1 MRYKW
6 IGVIV
11 AACLSVGMSVL
22 AYGSVKDDLAALEKE
37 AGIDADE
44 GASISS
50 RLSTLEKEL
59 DISADENS
67 STSDRIKAL
76 QKELGLES
84 ADETEAE
91 ELSEPEQ
98 AVLVAYQKI
107 KEELLNPHSLEV
119 YESEECSCP
128 ACKAPQPYS

>member
-50 RLSTLEKEL
+50 RLSALEKEL

-76 QKELGLES
+76 
-84 ADETEAE
+84 
-91 ELSEPEQ
+91 
-98 AVLVAYQKI
+98 VWN
-107 KEELLNPHSLEV
+107 LLMRRKRKNYLNRNKPSWLHTRR
-119 YESEECSCP
+119 
-128 ACKAPQPYS
+128 

>member
-50 RLSTLEKEL
+50 RLSALEKEL

-119 YESEECSCP
+119 YESEE
-128 ACKAPQPYS
+128 